1 MTVQE
6 LELTANTVRQDII
19 KMLVEAGSGHSA
31 GPLGSADI
39 FTTLYFAEMDVDP
52 KDPRKE
58 DRDRFVLSCG
68 HYCPVW
74 YATMANRGFFSREE
88 LMTLR
93 KFGTRLQGHP
103 HNMALPG
110 VENSSGPLG
119 QGLSQAIGMAMTARM
134 DKKKWRT
141 YCMTS
146 DGEHNE
152 GQIWE
157 AIMFAGK
164 ERLDN
169 LVSIIDRNNIQIDG
183 DTEDV
188 MPLEPLGDKYKA
200 FGWHVIDINGNDISA
215 LLEAY
220 KEADSVRQ
228 MPSVIIAH
236 TTPGMG
242 VEFMEDDFK
251 WHGMPPNKEQA
262 KEALNELRTLRGR
275 IRAEHE

>member
-1 MTVQE
+1 V
-6 LELTANTVRQDII
+6 
-19 KMLVEAGSGHSA
+19 
-31 GPLGSADI
+31 
-39 FTTLYFAEMDVDP
+39 
-52 KDPRKE
+52 
-58 DRDRFVLSCG
+58 
-68 HYCPVW
+68 
-74 YATMANRGFFSREE
+74 
-88 LMTLR
+88 R

-200 FGWHVIDINGNDISA
+200 FGWHVIDINGNDIGA
-215 LLEAY
+215 LMEAY

-262 KEALNELRTLRGR
+262 KEALHELRTLRGR

>member
-74 YATMANRGFFSREE
+74 YATMASRGFFPREE

-141 YCMTS
+141 YCMIS
-146 DGEHNE
+146 DGEHDE

-200 FGWHVIDINGNDISA
+200 FGWHVIDINGNDIGA
-215 LLEAY
+215 LMEAY

-262 KEALNELRTLRGR
+262 KEALHELRTLRGR

>member
-1 MTVQE
+1 MTTQE
-6 LELTANTVRQDII
+6 LELTANTIRQDLI
-19 KMLVEAGSGHSA
+19 KMLLEAGSGHSA
-31 GPLGSADI
+31 GTLGSADI
-39 FTTLYFAEMDVDP
+39 FTTLYFSEMDIDP
-52 KDPRKE
+52 KDPKKE

-68 HYCPVW
+68 HICPVW
-74 YATMANRGFFSREE
+74 YSTLANRGFFPREE
-88 LMTLR
+88 LLTLR

-103 HNMALPG
+103 HNLELPG
-110 VENSSGPLG
+110 VETSSGPLG
-119 QGLSQAIGMAMTARM
+119 QGLSQAIGMALTARM

-141 YCMTS
+141 YCVTS
-146 DGEHNE
+146 DGEHDE

-157 AIMFAGK
+157 AVMFAGK

-200 FGWHVIDINGNDISA
+200 FGWNVIDINGNDIDA

-228 MPSVIIAH
+228 MPTVIIAH
-236 TTPGMG
+236 TTPGKG

-251 WHGMPPNKEQA
+251 WHGMPPNKDQA
-262 KEALNELRTLRGR
+262 KEALHDLRTLRGR
-275 IRAEHE
+275 IKAEHE

>member
-1 MTVQE
+1 MTTEE
-6 LELTANTVRQDII
+6 LELIANTIRQDLI

-31 GPLGSADI
+31 GPLGAADI
-39 FTTLYFAEMDVDP
+39 FTTLYFSEMNVDP
-52 KDPRKE
+52 EDPKNE

-68 HYCPVW
+68 HICPVW
-74 YATMANRGFFSREE
+74 YATLANRGFFPKEE
-88 LMTLR
+88 LSTLR
-93 KFGTRLQGHP
+93 KMGTRLQGHP
-103 HNMALPG
+103 HNLALPG

-119 QGLSQAIGMAMTARM
+119 QGLSQAVGMAMAARM
-134 DKKKWRT
+134 DKKRWRT
-141 YCMTS
+141 YCVTS
-146 DGEHNE
+146 DGEHDE

-157 AIMFAGK
+157 AVMFAGK

-200 FGWHVIDINGNDISA
+200 FGWNVIDINGNNVEA
-215 LLEAY
+215 LLAAY

-236 TTPGMG
+236 TTPGKG

-251 WHGMPPNKEQA
+251 WHGIPPNKDQA
-262 KEALNELRTLRGR
+262 KEALHDLRTLRGR

>member
-1 MTVQE
+1 MTTQE
-6 LELTANTVRQDII
+6 LELTANTIRQDLI
-19 KMLVEAGSGHSA
+19 KMLLEAGSGHSA
-31 GPLGSADI
+31 GTLGSADI
-39 FTTLYFAEMDVDP
+39 FTTLYFSEMDIDP
-52 KDPRKE
+52 NEPKKE

-68 HYCPVW
+68 HICPVW
-74 YATMANRGFFSREE
+74 YSTLANRGFFPREE
-88 LMTLR
+88 LLTLR

-103 HNMALPG
+103 HNLELPG
-110 VENSSGPLG
+110 VETSSGPLG
-119 QGLSQAIGMAMTARM
+119 QGLSQAIGMALTARM

-141 YCMTS
+141 YCVTS
-146 DGEHNE
+146 DGEHDE

-157 AIMFAGK
+157 AVMFAGK

-200 FGWHVIDINGNDISA
+200 FGWNVIDINGNDIDA

-228 MPSVIIAH
+228 MPTVIIAH
-236 TTPGMG
+236 TTPGKG

-251 WHGMPPNKEQA
+251 WHGMPPNKDQA
-262 KEALNELRTLRGR
+262 KVALHDLRTLKGR
-275 IRAEHE
+275 IKAEHE

>member
-1 MTVQE
+1 MTTKE
-6 LELTANTVRQDII
+6 LELTANTIRQDLI
-19 KMLVEAGSGHSA
+19 KMLLEAGSGHSA

-39 FTTLYFAEMDVDP
+39 FTTLYFSQMNI
-52 KDPRKE
+52 DPRDVKNP

-68 HYCPVW
+68 HICPVW
-74 YATMANRGFFSREE
+74 YSTLANRGFFDREE
-88 LMTLR
+88 LGTLR

-103 HNMALPG
+103 HNLVLPG
-110 VENSSGPLG
+110 AENSSGPLG
-119 QGLSQAIGMAMTARM
+119 QGLSQAIGMALTARM

-141 YCMTS
+141 YCVTS
-146 DGEHNE
+146 DGEHDE

-157 AIMFAGK
+157 AVMFAGK

-200 FGWHVIDINGNDISA
+200 FGWHVIDINGNDIDA
-215 LLEAY
+215 LLSAY

-228 MPSVIIAH
+228 MPTVIIAH
-236 TTPGMG
+236 TTPGKG
-242 VEFMEDDFK
+242 VEFMEDDFR
-251 WHGMPPNKEQA
+251 WHGMPPDKAQA
-262 KEALNELRTLRGR
+262 KEALSDLRTLRGR